1 MTTQLSI
8 SFGALTLVKE
18 MYTLIFHTDL
28 FSLARKLNSSDLEYV
43 FTAPGMKMSHF
54 SGVWG
59 VADTK
64 NIGCCLVFHD

>member
-43 FTAPGMKMSHF
+43 FTAPGII